1 MILNG
6 KNTMEDK
13 LKSQICTTVE
23 QSQRLLALGLKP
35 ETADMQHVSLDDGEG
50 LMYHMICASPP
61 KRSKDIPAWSLHRL
75 IQILD
80 MKNLEFDCKEEI
92 SQLYDIIINAI
103 EYYLKAG
110 SIDKEHFNH
119 EV

>member
-1 MILNG
+1 
-6 KNTMEDK
+6 MEDK

-50 LMYHMICASPP
+50 LMYHMICTTPP

-75 IQILD
+75 IRIYE
-80 MKNLEFDCKEEI
+80 MRMVEFNSREELEHIYEV
-92 SQLYDIIINAI
+92 IIKAI
-103 EYYLKAG
+103 EVAIEAGAIKKEYL
-110 SIDKEHFNH
+110 NH

>member
-1 MILNG
+1 M
-6 KNTMEDK
+6 
-13 LKSQICTTVE
+13 KSQICTTVE

-50 LMYHMICASPP
+50 LRYHMICTSPP

-75 IQILD
+75 IQIYR
-80 MKNLEFDCKEEI
+80 MKNIEFEKAEDIDYLYEI
-92 SQLYDIIINAI
+92 MIKAI
-103 EYYLKAG
+103 EIAIERG
-110 SIDKEHFNH
+110 AHSKEYFNH